1 MRRKGKGSPT
11 YKRSEK
17 EFTER
22 DVYDSDFTATL
33 PLHSLCQNAMVMT
46 LMAMVKMMMMAMV
59 KMMMM
64 VMKESWWPSRL
75 RLGKW
80 RDVSEGGIS
89 HKNNG
94 PSALL

>member
-1 MRRKGKGSPT
+1 MRPI
-11 YKRSEK
+11 
-17 EFTER
+17 
-22 DVYDSDFTATL
+22 L
-33 PLHSLCQNAMVMT
+33 SLCQNAMVMT

>member
-1 MRRKGKGSPT
+1 
-11 YKRSEK
+11 
-17 EFTER
+17 
-22 DVYDSDFTATL
+22 
-33 PLHSLCQNAMVMT
+33 MVMT